1 MSKTG
6 LLDQSISS
14 QYYISNKTQNNNSL
28 EDKNLSTK
36 LEILL
41 NSLSDNVWHNIDE
54 VAKTLEVSQDKLQQ
68 IIKFLTETDLIQ
80 HNPATNQIKLNQNW
94 KTLIINQKATDP
106 NSEPQIQQSNT
117 AVGTIIIPPQK
128 TLIIQC
134 TRITNLTENSLELE
148 IRINKKLDEI
158 AINKIK

>member
-1 MSKTG
+1 MSA
-6 LLDQSISS
+6 
-14 QYYISNKTQNNNSL
+14 
-28 EDKNLSTK
+28 K
-36 LEILL
+36 LEQLL
-41 NSLSDNVWHNIDE
+41 TLLSDNVWHNTDE
-54 VAKTLEVSQDKLQQ
+54 MAKTLEIPQNKLQQ
-68 IIKFLTETDLIQ
+68 VIKFLTETDLIH

-94 KTLIINQKATDP
+94 KTLIINQKEP
-106 NSEPQIQQSNT
+106 NPETQTQPEQT

-148 IRINKKLDEI
+148 IRINKKINEI